1 MSQKQNSYNSK
12 FNTNKT
18 KAAST
23 KPDSTNVMPQTT
35 DDTLN
40 LYIRKISS
48 IAVLDAQEEKE
59 TARIAREGS
68 HDESLKARQKLVQA
82 NLKLVVNIARKT
94 VQVSHIPLIDLI
106 QEGNL
111 GLMVAVEKFDYKL
124 GYRFS
129 TYAAWWIKQA
139 IFKAISEQS
148 HCVKIPVY
156 IQETLSKFSKVKS
169 SLEQKYNTQVK
180 NEDVAK
186 HMNISAEKI
195 DTFLGAYT
203 KSISMDSAYE
213 LNSGSEVTLSDIL
226 EDPNASANNDAE
238 YENLKKDIETVVS
251 QLKERE
257 QEVVRLRF
265 GLNQLGRKTL
275 EEIGKIYGVTKE
287 CIRQTENRAIKKL
300 REMTDTDAL
309 LGAYMC

>member
-1 MSQKQNSYNSK
+1 MSKFSVSQKSV
-12 FNTNKT
+12 
-18 KAAST
+18 ST
-23 KPDSTNVMPQTT
+23 KPHTNNVIPSDAG
-35 DDTLN
+35 DDALN
-40 LYIRKISS
+40 VYIRKISS
-48 IAVLDAQEEKE
+48 YPLLSANEEKE
-59 TARIAREGS
+59 TAKIAHEGS
-68 HDESLKARQKLVQA
+68 EKEALAARQKLVKS

-94 VQVSHIPLIDLI
+94 VQVSHLPMIDLI

-111 GLMVAVEKFDYKL
+111 GLMVAVEKFDYKM

-156 IQETLSKFSKVKS
+156 IQETLSKFAKVKA

-180 NEDVAK
+180 NDEVARQ
-186 HMNISAEKI
+186 MNISAEKI

-203 KSISMDSAYE
+203 QSVSLDSAFE
-213 LNSGSEVTLSDIL
+213 LNSGSEVTLSDII
-226 EDPNASANNDAE
+226 EDKNASAYGDAE

-257 QEVVRLRF
+257 QAVVRMRF
-265 GLNQLGRKTL
+265 GLGEFSRRTL
-275 EEIGKIYGVTKE
+275 EEIGKLYGVTKE
-287 CIRQTENRAIKKL
+287 CIRQTESRALKKL
-300 REMTDTDAL
+300 RDLTDTNL
-309 LGAYMC
+309 LLTSYIY

>member
-1 MSQKQNSYNSK
+1 MSQKSNSNNSQ
-12 FNTNKT
+12 FNATKI

-23 KPDSTNVMPQTT
+23 KPDSVNVMPQAN

-40 LYIRKISS
+40 RYIRRISS
-48 IAVLDAQEEKE
+48 IAVLDAQDEKE
-59 TARIAREGS
+59 TARIAKEGS
-68 HDESLKARQKLVQA
+68 HSEALKARQKLVQA

-94 VQVSHIPLIDLI
+94 VQVSHLPLIDLI

-186 HMNISAEKI
+186 QMNISAEKI
-195 DTFLGAYT
+195 DLFLGAYT

-226 EDPNASANNDAE
+226 EDPNASAYQDAE

-300 REMTDTDAL
+300 RQMTETDSL
-309 LGAYMC
+309 LGAYMF

>member
-1 MSQKQNSYNSK
+1 MSKNYVSSN
-12 FNTNKT
+12 
-18 KAAST
+18 AAST
-23 KPDSTNVMPQTT
+23 KPHSNNLIPASG

-40 LYIRKISS
+40 LYIR
-48 IAVLDAQEEKE
+48 
-59 TARIAREGS
+59 RIA
-68 HDESLKARQKLVQA
+68 SLKLLTPEEERATAQIAKEGNEQEALIARQKLVQA

-94 VQVSHIPLIDLI
+94 VQVSHLPMIDLI

-156 IQETLSKFSKVKS
+156 IQETLSKFSKVKAE
-169 SLEQKYNTQVK
+169 LEQKYNTQVK
-180 NEDVAK
+180 NEDVARK
-186 HMNISAEKI
+186 MNISADKI
-195 DTFLGAYT
+195 DTFLNAYT

-213 LNSGSEVTLSDIL
+213 LNSGSEVTLGDIL
-226 EDPNASANNDAE
+226 EDPTACAYSSAE

-257 QEVVRLRF
+257 QAVVRMRF
-265 GLNQLGRKTL
+265 GLNEFGRKTL

-287 CIRQTENRAIKKL
+287 CIRQTENRALKKL
-300 REMTDTDAL
+300 REMSDTNGL
-309 LGAYMC
+309 LSSYIG